1 MSLTIIT
8 MNNNLKVL
16 KLFVENK
23 DKKYPIKRA
32 AEALDMNYRIVYEE
46 IMQLEKEE
54 LIRITRMGNSNLC
67 EFNYQLSGKVVEL
80 EELRKKEQFKN
91 KNIKLIYKRIKEAK
105 SPFYALILFGSF
117 ASKTNTK
124 HSDIDLCL
132 ISDNPEVTK
141 EVQVV
146 LSITPLD
153 VHLVEFT
160 SAQFISMLKSKG
172 FNVGNEIVK
181 NNIVLYGI
189 ESFYEMIN
197 NAK

>member
-1 MSLTIIT
+1 

-16 KLFVENK
+16 KLFVEHK
-23 DKKYPIKRA
+23 DQKYSVKRA
-32 AEALDMNYRIVYEE
+32 AESLGINYRIVYEE

-54 LIRITRMGNSNLC
+54 LIRITRMGNFNIC
-67 EFNYQLSGKVVEL
+67 EFNHKFSSKITEV
-80 EELRKKEQFKN
+80 EELRKKKLFKN
-91 KNIKLIYKRIKEAK
+91 KDIKLVYKRIKEIK
-105 SPFYALILFGSF
+105 SPFYTLVLFGSF
-117 ASKTNTK
+117 ANKTNK
-124 HSDIDLCL
+124 VHSDIDLCL

-153 VHLVEFT
+153 VHLQEFT
-160 SAQFISMLKSKG
+160 SAQFISMLKNKG
-172 FNVGNEIVK
+172 FNVGNEIIK